1 MDDESKRTI
10 LVVEDV
16 EEISSPM
23 QTMLHEKGHRVLQAS
38 NAQEAV
44 QIAEKYCPTMIL
56 TDLDLPTLG
65 LLVQLI
71 KGHQDLKD
79 MPVAIIDIN
88 DSEVSPKNG
97 LKVLVDFDQLDQLLS
112 STPARRCHLS

>member
-16 EEISSPM
+16 EEISSQM

-38 NAQEAV
+38 NAQDAL
-44 QIAEKYCPTMIL
+44 QIAEKDRPTIIL

-88 DSEVSPKNG
+88 DPAVSTRNG

-112 STPARRCHLS
+112 STPAR